1 MSAAVPPGR
10 RRFQALAGLL
20 AGWAAVGLVTA
31 VFALWIGTA
40 DRTTAALSYLLVVL
54 VVAALSTLGAAVSTS
69 ILAFICFNLFFLPP
83 VGTLRIDYVEDWM
96 SLITLLAVSIVASQ
110 LAARARRREH
120 EALAQRDELSRLIDE
135 RARLLKEREDA
146 EVVRRSDELKSA
158 LLASLSHDLRTP
170 LTAMMIAANNLAAA
184 SIPDESRK
192 EQAEI
197 VLAELSRL
205 SRRLENLVQMARIE
219 INAIAAEPEWVH
231 PAEIVEAAVKQVEHA
246 LKDRP
251 LAVDVAPDRALV
263 QLDPRLTSAAVANLL
278 ENAALYSP
286 DGSAISIQ
294 VTAANDE
301 VRIEVRDRGVGIPS
315 EDLERV
321 FDRFYRGRNSDRHK
335 FGTGMG
341 LAITRGLVAAQRG
354 RVTAEHG
361 SGGGSV
367 FRITLPARARS
378 LPDQQEQGA

>member
-1 MSAAVPPGR
+1 MRPGR
-10 RRFQALAGLL
+10 RPLQALARLL
-20 AGWAAVGLVTA
+20 ACWGSVCAVTA
-31 VFALWIGTA
+31 VYVLWIGTTNH
-40 DRTTAALSYLLVVL
+40 TTAALSYLLVVL
-54 VVAALSTLGAAVSTS
+54 VVAALSTLWAAVSTS

-83 VGTLRIDYVEDWM
+83 VGTLRIDYGEDWL

-110 LAARARRREH
+110 LAARARRQAQ
-120 EALAQRDELSRLIDE
+120 EARAQRDELSRLLDE

-170 LTAMMIAANNLAAA
+170 LTALTIAANNLAAA
-184 SIPDESRK
+184 SISDETRK
-192 EQAEI
+192 DQAEI
-197 VLAELSRL
+197 VLTEVSRL

-231 PAEIVEAAVKQVEHA
+231 PAEIVEAAEKQVEHA
-246 LKDRP
+246 LKGHS
-251 LAVDVAPDRALV
+251 LEVDVSPDGVLV

-278 ENAALYSP
+278 DNAARYSP
-286 DGSAISIQ
+286 PGSVINVRVVAADG
-294 VTAANDE
+294 E
-301 VRIEVRDRGVGIPS
+301 VRLEVRDKGAGIPS

-354 RVTAEHG
+354 RVTAEQAA
-361 SGGGSV
+361 GGGSV
-367 FRITLPARARS
+367 FRIVLPARARS
-378 LPDQQEQGA
+378 LPDQQEQPA